1 MELLGVEMSLE
12 EVTLKVTVTVPPGA
26 IVVGDTTMLFAWGGV
41 GAASLWGIPTT
52 TRASAAAAPTILLML
67 GVYSPYGSG

>member
-26 IVVGDTTMLFAWGGV
+26 IVVGETTMLFAWGGV
-41 GAASLWGIPTT
+41 GAA
-52 TRASAAAAPTILLML
+52 
-67 GVYSPYGSG
+67 